1 MWWIFGLI
9 NLVIMVTVFL
19 VYHCK
24 IKDNCM
30 WFKENK
36 VAFGTMLAVAFLSGF
51 IGTAFIIGLLIYLII
66 DFIRY
71 IKK

>member
-9 NLVIMVTVFL
+9 NVVIVVTAFL

-24 IKDNCM
+24 IKENPM

-36 VAFGTMLAVAFLSGF
+36 VAFGTMLVVAFLSGF
-51 IGTAFIIGLLIYLII
+51 VGTMVLGGLLIYLVV
-66 DFIRY
+66 DFVRY
-71 IKK
+71 VRK